1 MSANSMPQPSRAP
14 APRTGVAVLWLVL
27 ACIGIGTGG
36 AASADPPTAAP
47 RAAPS
52 IAPIIPPGGL
62 LAPRPQPDPT
72 IGHSTLLLS
81 AFLTA
86 ADTQAVRS
94 GLRWRVFDET
104 AEVDGSHRLVAQSS
118 DAAPS
123 LSLPDGTYIVHAAM
137 GLAGM
142 TKQVIIAGEPASER
156 LVLNA
161 GGLRIVAVLGDQPIN
176 PTKLTISIYVPER
189 NNSEAKLILAN
200 AKSGDIIGLPEGTYH
215 VVSTLLDTTGIGSL
229 GQNGIAN
236 ATNSV
241 VSADLRVQAGKL
253 TDATLRHRAAVMTLK
268 LVNSP
273 GGEALANSAF
283 TILTPGGDVIRE
295 LIGAFPSVVLA
306 EGEYVAIARHDS
318 RTFQATF
325 KVQST
330 QDRDVE
336 ILAQ

>member
-1 MSANSMPQPSRAP
+1 MPRA
-14 APRTGVAVLWLVL
+14 RFLLWLML
-27 ACIGIGTGG
+27 ICIGLG
-36 AASADPPTAAP
+36 TAA
-47 RAAPS
+47 AANAQSPTTAPGATPA
-52 IAPIIPPGGL
+52 IAPVIPPGGL
-62 LAPRPQPDPT
+62 LAPRPDAEPKVGQNV
-72 IGHSTLLLS
+72 LLLS
-81 AFLTA
+81 AFLSA
-86 ADTQAVRS
+86 ADTQAVSS
-94 GLRWRVFDET
+94 GLIWRVFDET
-104 AEVDGSHRLVAQSS
+104 AEADGSHRLVAQSS
-118 DAAPS
+118 EAAPS
-123 LSLPDGTYIVHAAM
+123 ISLPDGTYIVHAAM

-142 TKQVIIAGEPASER
+142 TKRVVMAGQPASER

-161 GGLRIVAVLGDQPIN
+161 GGLRIVAMLGDQPIN
-176 PTKLTISIYVPER
+176 PAKLTISIYVPER

-200 AKSGDIIGLPEGTYH
+200 AKAGDIIGLPEGTYH

-229 GQNGIAN
+229 GPNGVAN

-241 VSADLRVQAGKL
+241 VSADLHVQAGKL

-273 GGEALANSAF
+273 GGEALADSAF

>member
-1 MSANSMPQPSRAP
+1 MLSAPSMPRPCKAP
-14 APRTGVAVLWLVL
+14 APRTGLFRLIL
-27 ACIGIGTGG
+27 CIALSGAAG
-36 AASADPPTAAP
+36 AASGEPGATEPDAMPA
-47 RAAPS
+47 

-62 LAPRPQPDPT
+62 LGPRPEEPKV
-72 IGHSTLLLS
+72 STSALLLS
-81 AFLTA
+81 AFLSPT
-86 ADTQAVRS
+86 DTEPVRN
-94 GLRWRVFDET
+94 GLKWRVFDET
-104 AEVDGSHRLVAQSS
+104 AEADGSHRLVAQSA

-123 LSLPDGTYIVHAAM
+123 FSLPDGTYIVHAAM

-142 TKQVIIAGEPASER
+142 TQRVIIAGQPTSER

-176 PTKLTISIYVPER
+176 PAKLTISIYVPER
-189 NNSEAKLILAN
+189 SNSEAKLILAN
-200 AKSGDIIGLPEGTYH
+200 AKAGDIIGLPEGAYH
-215 VVSTLLDTTGIGSL
+215 VVSTLLDTTGI
-229 GQNGIAN
+229 QNGIAN

-241 VSADLRVQAGKL
+241 ISADLHVQAGKL
-253 TDATLRHRAAVMTLK
+253 TDATLRHRAAVITLK
-268 LVNSP
+268 LVNNP
-273 GGEALANSAF
+273 GSEALANSAF
-283 TILTPGGDVIRE
+283 TVLTPGGDVIRE

-336 ILAQ
+336 ILAK

>member
-1 MSANSMPQPSRAP
+1 MRMNHRPPGAR
-14 APRTGVAVLWLVL
+14 RLRLILVVL
-27 ACIGIGTGG
+27 ALTVAGTVSAQPAAQIGI
-36 AASADPPTAAP
+36 AP
-47 RAAPS
+47 V
-52 IAPIIPPGGL
+52 IPPGGL
-62 LAPRPQPDPT
+62 LGPRPQPEQQVN
-72 IGHSTLLLS
+72 HSVLLLS
-81 AFLTA
+81 AFLSA
-86 ADTQAVRS
+86 SDTQPVSS
-94 GLRWRVFDET
+94 GLVWRVFDAT
-104 AEVDGSHRLVAQSS
+104 AQADGSHRLVAQST

-123 LSLPDGTYIVHAAM
+123 LSLPDGTYVVHAAM

-142 TKQVIIAGEPASER
+142 TKQVVIADQPASER

-161 GGLRIVAVLGDQPIN
+161 GGLRIVGVLGDQPIN
-176 PTKLTISIYVPER
+176 PAKLAISIYVPER

-200 AKSGDIIGLPEGTYH
+200 AKAGDTIGLPEGTYH

-229 GQNGIAN
+229 GPNGVAN

-241 VSADLRVQAGKL
+241 VSADLHVQAGKL

-330 QDRDVE
+330 EDRDVD

>member
-1 MSANSMPQPSRAP
+1 MSADYMSKHHKDWLP
-14 APRTGVAVLWLVL
+14 ARLLRLILV
-27 ACIGIGTGG
+27 GIGLSVAG
-36 AASADPPTAAP
+36 AANAEPPSSLPTPLPA
-47 RAAPS
+47 

-62 LAPRPQPDPT
+62 LAPRPASAPEVGRS
-72 IGHSTLLLS
+72 ILLLS
-81 AFLTA
+81 AFLSAT
-86 ADTQAVRS
+86 DTEAVHS
-94 GLRWRVFDET
+94 GITWRVFDET
-104 AEVDGSHRLVAQSS
+104 AEADGSHRLVAQSF
-118 DAAPS
+118 DAEPS

-142 TKQVIIAGEPASER
+142 TKRVIVAGQPASER

-176 PTKLTISIYVPER
+176 PAKLTISIYVPER

-318 RTFQATF
+318 RTFQTTF

>member
-1 MSANSMPQPSRAP
+1 MPRAGFLLRLMLICIGLGMAGAAGAQAPSTAAGAAP
-14 APRTGVAVLWLVL
+14 A
-27 ACIGIGTGG
+27 
-36 AASADPPTAAP
+36 
-47 RAAPS
+47 
-52 IAPIIPPGGL
+52 IAPVIPPGGL
-62 LAPRPQPDPT
+62 LAPRPDAEPKVGQN
-72 IGHSTLLLS
+72 SLLLS
-81 AFLTA
+81 AFLSA
-86 ADTQAVRS
+86 ADTQPVSS
-94 GLRWRVFDET
+94 GLIWRVFDET
-104 AEVDGSHRLVAQSS
+104 AEADGSHRLVAQSS
-118 DAAPS
+118 EAAPS
-123 LSLPDGTYIVHAAM
+123 LSLPDGSYIVHAAM

-142 TKQVIIAGEPASER
+142 TKRVVMAGQPASER

-161 GGLRIVAVLGDQPIN
+161 GGLRIVPVLGDQPIN

-200 AKSGDIIGLPEGTYH
+200 AKAGDVIGLPEGTYH

-229 GQNGIAN
+229 GPNGVAN

-273 GGEALANSAF
+273 GGEALADSAF

-306 EGEYVAIARHDS
+306 EGEYVAIARHDN

-330 QDRDVE
+330 EDRDVE